1 MELSVC
7 IIAIPPKCRRV
18 EGIIDGGGPRC
29 PHYLPNS
36 DEKTKEK
43 QRKSQ
48 DDDAKHCLYNFVNPI
63 GIYLLSL
70 HGLNLH
76 KGQRT
81 PMIIM
86 LPYPLGG

>member
-48 DDDAKHCLYNFVNPI
+48 EDDAKHSLYNFVNPDW
-63 GIYLLSL
+63 YLLIVSTWA
-70 HGLNLH
+70 
-76 KGQRT
+76 RSA
-81 PMIIM
+81 
-86 LPYPLGG
+86 